1 MKQIF
6 VLTGLYVLLASTG
19 CGHKA
24 EEKEATT
31 HFIVTQPLIIDTV
44 LEREYVAQIRSIQHI
59 EVRAQ
64 ERGYLQDIYIDEGQS
79 VKKGQLLFKI
89 MPQLYDA
96 EAQKAKAEVEFAE
109 IEYQNTQKLAESNIV
124 SPNELAMAKARL
136 NKAKAE
142 LNIKNVHLQFTSIY
156 APFNGMIDRFLV
168 RKGSLLDE
176 GDLLTHLS
184 DNSHMWVYFNVPEA
198 EYLNLFNNSDIKN
211 QPVELRMANQQIFPQ
226 KGKVETIEADFDNE
240 TGNISFRATFPNPK
254 GLLRNG
260 ETGNILVKE
269 ALKQAIL
276 VPQKASFEVMDKIF
290 VYIVDKDNT
299 VHTREIKVG
308 AELED
313 LFVVNGGLKPGENI
327 LLEGIRKVQ
336 DGDKIQFQAEDPK
349 AVLNSL
355 KLPVQ

>member
-1 MKQIF
+1 MKQFF
-6 VLTGLYVLLASTG
+6 VLTVLYAILSCTG

-31 HFIVTQPLIIDTV
+31 NFIVTQPIILDTV

-59 EVRAQ
+59 ELRAQ
-64 ERGYLQDIYIDEGQS
+64 ERGYLQTIYIDEGQT

-96 EAQKAKAEVEFAE
+96 EVQKAKAEVEFAE
-109 IEYQNTQKLAESNIV
+109 IEFQNTQKLAESNIV
-124 SPNELAMAKARL
+124 SPNELAMAKASL

-156 APFNGMIDRFLV
+156 APFNGIIDRFHV

-184 DNSHMWVYFNVPEA
+184 DNSQMWVYFNVPEA
-198 EYLNLFNNSDIKN
+198 EYLNLFTNGDIKN
-211 QPVELRMANQQIFPQ
+211 QPVELRMANQQLFSH
-226 KGKVETIEADFDNE
+226 KGKVETIEADFNNE
-240 TGNISFRATFPNPK
+240 TGNISFRATFPNPNQ
-254 GLLRNG
+254 LLRNG
-260 ETGNILVKE
+260 ETGNILLKE
-269 ALKQAIL
+269 DLKKAML

-290 VYIVDKDNT
+290 VYVVEKDHT
-299 VHTREIKVG
+299 VHTREIKIG

-313 LFVVNGGLKPGENI
+313 LFVVSGGLNPGENI

-336 DGDKIQFQAEDPK
+336 NGDKIKFQTEDPQ

>member
-1 MKQIF
+1 MKQFF
-6 VLTGLYVLLASTG
+6 VLSVLFAILTCTG

-31 HFIVTQPLIIDTV
+31 NFIVTQPLLLDTV
-44 LEREYVAQIRSIQHI
+44 LEREYVAQVRSIQHI
-59 EVRAQ
+59 ELRAQ
-64 ERGYLQDIYIDEGQS
+64 ERGYLQEIYIDEGQS

-89 MPQLYDA
+89 MPQLYEA

-142 LNIKNVHLQFTSIY
+142 LNIKNVHLQFTNIY
-156 APFNGMIDRFLV
+156 APFNGIVDRFLV

-176 GDLLTHLS
+176 GELLTSLS
-184 DNSHMWVYFNVPEA
+184 DNSHMWVYFNVPEV

-211 QPVELRMANQQIFPQ
+211 QQVELKMANQQIFPQ

-254 GLLRNG
+254 LLLRNG

-269 ALKQAIL
+269 ELKQAIL

-290 VYIVDKDNT
+290 VYVVDKENK
-299 VHTREIKVG
+299 VHTREIIVG

-313 LFVVNGGLKPGENI
+313 LFVISSGLKAGDTI

-336 DGDKIQFQAEDPK
+336 DGDKIQFQTEDPK

>member
-1 MKQIF
+1 MLACLYT
-6 VLTGLYVLLASTG
+6 VLSCAG

-24 EEKEATT
+24 EEKEHTT
-31 HFIVTQPLIIDTV
+31 NFIVTRPIIIDTV
-44 LEREYVAQIRSIQHI
+44 LEREYVAQIKSVQHI
-59 EVRAQ
+59 ELRAL
-64 ERGYLQDIYIDEGQS
+64 EKGYLQEIFVDEGQS

-124 SPNELAMAKARL
+124 SPNELAMAKANL

-142 LNIKNVHLQFTSIY
+142 LHIKNVHLQFTNIY
-156 APFNGMIDRFLV
+156 APFNGLIDRFQV

-184 DNSHMWVYFNVPEA
+184 DNSQVWVYFNVPEA
-198 EYLNLFNNSDIKN
+198 EYLNLSDNGSIKN
-211 QPVELRMANQQIFPQ
+211 QQVELKMANQQLFSE

-254 GLLRNG
+254 HLLRNG
-260 ETGNILVKE
+260 ETGNILIKE
-269 ALKQAIL
+269 ELKQAML
-276 VPQKASFEVMDKIF
+276 VPQKASFEVMDKIY
-290 VYIVDKDNT
+290 VYVVDKDHT
-299 VHTREIKVG
+299 VHTREIKVM

-313 LFVVNGGLKPGENI
+313 LFAVGNGLHPGDNI
-327 LLEGIRKVQ
+327 LLEGIRKVKEGQ
-336 DGDKIQFQAEDPK
+336 QIEFSSEDPQ
-349 AVLNSL
+349 AVLKAL

>member
-6 VLTGLYVLLASTG
+6 VLAGLYAILASTG

-24 EEKEATT
+24 EEKETT
-31 HFIVTQPLIIDTV
+31 TRFIVTQPLIIDTV

-336 DGDKIQFQAEDPK
+336 DGDKIQFQTEDPK